1 MNDKTTQTKPP
12 KLIDDA
18 VRVAGLDIL
27 TAARELDE
35 WDLPP
40 GLVIILN
47 RDDGA
52 TYVPVPVP
60 DGLWHQTH
68 PADVVNAVSLS
79 LAAGTISLRVGEDQD
94 TMLQATGDLAGL
106 ILFTEG
112 HMVMSEN
119 MTDAERATLDDF
131 AKRHR
136 LEKHPKASE
145 LRMANMVDRNLTIA
159 LARHVRGKDID
170 DRIIYGMT
178 GRIPDALSR
187 FASTLMSTWMSE
199 AQKTI

>member
-1 MNDKTTQTKPP
+1 MSDGTTGTKPP

-18 VRVAGLDIL
+18 VRTAGLDIL

-47 RDDGA
+47 RGGEA

-60 DGLWHQTH
+60 DSLWYQTH
-68 PADVVNAVSLS
+68 PADVINAVSLS

-112 HMVMSEN
+112 HIVMSEN

-145 LRMANMVDRNLTIA
+145 LRMANMIDRNLTIA
-159 LARHVRGKDID
+159 LAQHVRGKDID

>member
-1 MNDKTTQTKPP
+1 VSDENTQTKPP

-18 VRVAGLDIL
+18 VRSAALDIL
-27 TAARELDE
+27 TAAKELGE

-40 GLVIILN
+40 ALVVILN
-47 RDDGA
+47 RDGVP

-60 DGLWHQTH
+60 DGLWYEAH
-68 PADVVNAVSLS
+68 PAVVLNSLS
-79 LAAGTISLRVGEDQD
+79 TGLAAGAVSLRVGEDQA
-94 TMLQATGDLAGL
+94 TMLQASGDLAGL

-112 HMVMSEN
+112 HAVLSEN
-119 MTDAERATLDDF
+119 MNEAERETLDDF

-136 LEKHPKASE
+136 LENHPKASE
-145 LRMANMVDRNLTIA
+145 LRMANMIDRHLTVA
-159 LARHVRGKDID
+159 LAQHVRGKDVD
-170 DRIIYGMT
+170 DRIVYGFT

-187 FASTLMSTWMSE
+187 VASTLMSTWMEE

>member
-1 MNDKTTQTKPP
+1 MSDETTQTQPP

-27 TAARELDE
+27 AAAKELGE

-40 GLVIILN
+40 ALVIILD
-47 RDDGA
+47 RAGEA
-52 TYVPVPVP
+52 SYIPVPVP
-60 DGLWHQTH
+60 DSLWYRTH
-68 PADVVNAVSLS
+68 PADVVNATSLA
-79 LAAGTISLRVGEDQD
+79 LAAGSISLRVGEDQA

-112 HMVMSEN
+112 HVVLGEN
-119 MTDAERATLDDF
+119 MTDAERATLEDF
-131 AKRHR
+131 AQRHR

-145 LRMANMVDRNLTIA
+145 LRMANMIDRNLTIA
-159 LARHVRGKDID
+159 LAQHVRGSDVD
-170 DRIIYGMT
+170 DRIIYGTT